1 MDCYGKQHTIEKMR
15 EDKAEMFKKLKNK
28 RNSKDYEW
36 WFLRYRPG
44 DSGAEK
50 KKKRNLTEKTLKK
63 RYVMEMHIVQT
74 TVKNY
79 VNVKFKKL
87 ILLICLIC
95 SLLVLG
101 QAFISYQN

>member
-50 KKKRNLTEKTLKK
+50 KKKRKRKTKKNKKK
-63 RYVMEMHIVQT
+63 RRRRRRRT
-74 TVKNY
+74 R
-79 VNVKFKKL
+79 KKG
-87 ILLICLIC
+87 LLNRLF
-95 SLLVLG
+95 S
-101 QAFISYQN
+101 